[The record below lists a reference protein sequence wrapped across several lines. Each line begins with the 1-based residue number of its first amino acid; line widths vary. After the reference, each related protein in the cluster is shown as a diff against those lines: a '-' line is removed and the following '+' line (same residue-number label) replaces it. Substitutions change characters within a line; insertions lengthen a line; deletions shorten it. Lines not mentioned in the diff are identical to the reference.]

1 MNTGFAI
8 LTVSQLNL
16 YARSLLES
24 DGKLS
29 RVFVRGEISNFTNH
43 YRSGHFYLSLKDE
56 NAVVRAV
63 MFRGNAQRL
72 PFMPRDG
79 MKVIVM
85 GRASIYDR
93 DGQFQLYIDDMQPD
107 GVGALHVA
115 FEQLKQKLLGEG
127 LFDPARKKPLPAY
140 PQRIGVITS
149 PTGAALQDILNILAR
164 RWPLAEVLLIPV
176 AVQGSAAPEQIGRA
190 IDHMS
195 RVVRPDVMIV
205 GRGGGSIEE
214 LWAFNDEQV
223 ARAIAASDVPV
234 VSAVGHETDFT
245 IADFAADVR
254 APTPSAAAELVSP
267 DGAAVSDLLASGC
280 LAMRRAV
287 SDKLERCRRQYA
299 DIISARALR
308 TPLNIIDLQRMKLD
322 ILSGRQTAGFRS
334 RFSQAQAGLSELAAR
349 LDALSPLRVLA
360 RGYAI
365 PTAPDGSA
373 ITGVA
378 ALTVGESF
386 SLRMQDGSARCQAL
400 AVDLSQPNREGNE
413 PE

>member
-24 DGKLS
+24 DDKLS

-56 NAVVRAV
+56 NAVIRAV

-115 FEQLKQKLLGEG
+115 FEQLKQKLLDEG
-127 LFDPARKKPLPAY
+127 LFDPTRKKPLPAY

-149 PTGAALQDILNILAR
+149 PTGAALQDILTILSR

-176 AVQGSAAPEQIGRA
+176 AVQGAAAPEQIVRA
-190 IDHMS
+190 ITHMS

-223 ARAIAASDVPV
+223 ARAIATSDVPV

-254 APTPSAAAELVSP
+254 SPTPSAAAELVSP
-267 DGAAVSDLLASGC
+267 DGAAVADLLASC
-280 LAMRRAV
+280 RLAMRRAV
-287 SDKLERCRRQYA
+287 SDKLDSCRRRYA
-299 DIISARALR
+299 DIASARALR
-308 TPLNIIDLQRMKLD
+308 TPIHIIDLQRMKLD
-322 ILSGRQTAGFRS
+322 MLSGRQAAGIRSRVSRARAGF
-334 RFSQAQAGLSELAAR
+334 SELAAR

-373 ITGVA
+373 VTGVA
-378 ALTVGESF
+378 ALTPGGEF
-386 SLRMQDGSARCQAL
+386 FLRMRDGTARCRAL
-400 AVDLSQPNREGNE
+400 AVDLSQPNREGKD

>member
-1 MNTGFAI
+1 MNTGFVV
-8 LTVSQLNL
+8 LTVSQLNM

-24 DGKLS
+24 DSKLS

-56 NAVVRAV
+56 NAVIRAV
-63 MFRGNAQRL
+63 MFRSNAQRL

-107 GVGALHVA
+107 GIGALHVA
-115 FEQLKQKLLGEG
+115 FEQLKQKLQNEG

-149 PTGAALQDILNILAR
+149 PTGAALQDILNILGR

-176 AVQGSAAPEQIGRA
+176 AVQGSAAPEQICRA
-190 IDHMS
+190 ILHMS
-195 RVVRPDVMIV
+195 RIERPDVMIV

-214 LWAFNDEQV
+214 LWAFNDENV
-223 ARAIAASDVPV
+223 ARVIAASDVPV

-254 APTPSAAAELVSP
+254 APTPSAAAEIVSP
-267 DGAAVSDLLASGC
+267 DGPAVSELLASC
-280 LAMRRAV
+280 RTAMRRAV
-287 SDKLERCRRQYA
+287 SDQLERCRRQYM
-299 DIISARALR
+299 DVTSARSLR
-308 TPLNIIDLQRMKLD
+308 TPMNIIDLQRMRLD
-322 ILSGRQTAGFRS
+322 QLTGRLTAGIRS
-334 RFSQAQAGLSELAAR
+334 DIHSAQAGLAVSAGR

-365 PTAPDGSA
+365 PTAPDGRA
-373 ITGVA
+373 IAGAA
-378 ALTVGESF
+378 ALAAGEEF
-386 SLRMQDGSARCQAL
+386 SLRMRDGTARCQTL
-400 AVDLSQPNREGNE
+400 EINLSQLTREGNE